1 MAGTTAALALTAAT
15 SVIGAGM
22 NIKASYTEA
31 NALREQGDLVYQD
44 YQREANQVQNE
55 ANLYHETQVMQY
67 TMAGVAIQG
76 TPIHALQYTIQKS
89 QEEVNSLLSRGARE
103 RDLAYQKA
111 SRTQSE
117 GTISSLT
124 NLAGTA
130 LGISQVYNTAK
141 AGGIFDS
148 AGKASHVWGTNMVD
162 TLNNDM
168 RIA

>member
-15 SVIGAGM
+15 SIVGAGM
-22 NIKASYTEA
+22 NIKSSYVEA
-31 NALREQGDLVYQD
+31 GNLREQGDLVYQD
-44 YQREANQVQNE
+44 YQREANQVQRD
-55 ANLYHETQVMQY
+55 ANSYLQTQVMQY

-76 TPIHALQYTIQKS
+76 TPIHALQDTIRKS
-89 QEEVNSLLSRGARE
+89 QEEANLIRSRGARE

-111 SRTQSE
+111 SRMQTE
-117 GTISSLT
+117 GVVGSLT

-130 LGISQVYNTAK
+130 LGMSNVYNTAK

-148 AGKASHVWGTNMVD
+148 AGTSSHVYGQRLD
-162 TLNNDM
+162 TLDNGM

>member
-15 SVIGAGM
+15 SIVGAGM
-22 NIKASYTEA
+22 NIKSSYVEA
-31 NALREQGDLVYQD
+31 GNLREQGDLVYQD
-44 YQREANQVQNE
+44 YQREANQVQAE

-89 QEEVNSLLSRGARE
+89 QEEANLIRSRGARE

-111 SRTQSE
+111 SRMQSE
-117 GTISSLT
+117 GVVGSLT
-124 NLAGTA
+124 SLASTA
-130 LGISQVYNTAK
+130 LGMSQVYNTAK

-148 AGKASHVWGTNMVD
+148 AGKASHVYGERVD
-162 TLNNDM
+162 ALDNGM
-168 RIA
+168 RIV